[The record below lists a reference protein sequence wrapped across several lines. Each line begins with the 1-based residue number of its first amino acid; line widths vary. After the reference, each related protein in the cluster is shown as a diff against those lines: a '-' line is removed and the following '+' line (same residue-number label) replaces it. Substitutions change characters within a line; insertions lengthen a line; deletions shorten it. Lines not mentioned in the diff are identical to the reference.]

1 MKELS
6 WLNDVAV
13 KHHYLQQIISHGEA
27 DEIVKGRYW
36 EEGKGCAVG
45 CLIHSDDHS
54 LFETSMG
61 IPEWCARLIDII
73 FEGLPEVEA
82 KKFPRHFVEAVPIGK
97 NKVWWNQV
105 NWRFG
110 AYLMQENLE
119 RVSQLSIDERL
130 KIEVVE
136 AIRGALSL
144 FTNAIASGEW
154 GDSTARSVAE
164 SAYSAA
170 DSADSAADSADSAA
184 DSADSAADSA
194 DSAADS
200 AADSTADSTA
210 YSAAD
215 STAYS
220 AADSAADSA
229 RSAAYSTATSARSSD
244 SAADSARS
252 AADSASS
259 AARSAADSAYSR
271 YRNELIRLLKELD

>member
-194 DSAADS
+194 
-200 AADSTADSTA
+200 ADSTADSTA

-252 AADSASS
+252 AADSARSAADSASS